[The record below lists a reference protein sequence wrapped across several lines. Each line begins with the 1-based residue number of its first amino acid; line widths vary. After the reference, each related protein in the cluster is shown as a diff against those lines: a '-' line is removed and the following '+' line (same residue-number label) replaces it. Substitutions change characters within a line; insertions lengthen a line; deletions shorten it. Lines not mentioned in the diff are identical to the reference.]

1 VGGVNRQGKGASG
14 LDRYA
19 GEIEAILAD
28 LAQRQTSARIW
39 RRDASLWKAEPDHQ
53 KIIRNSLGWP
63 IEAGLRR
70 VEEAAGRVT

>member
-1 VGGVNRQGKGASG
+1 MGSVNWQGGGASG
-14 LDRYA
+14 LGRYA
-19 GEIEAILAD
+19 GEIEGILAD

-53 KIIRNSLGWP
+53 KIIRNSLAGP

-70 VEEAAGRVT
+70 VEEAAGKAT